1 MTEMKAKMK
10 MKTNQTQEGEE
21 RETIRSAELQEGRKP
36 SHKIT
41 TETPRE
47 VRARP
52 GQFNLTGGEE
62 QAQ

>member
-1 MTEMKAKMK
+1 MIEMKAKMK
-10 MKTNQTQEGEE
+10 MKTRQTQEGEE

-36 SHKIT
+36 SHKTT
-41 TETPRE
+41 TETARE